1 MKYIKFSNK
10 RKFFYDCEFIEEP
23 GFLQLI
29 SIGVVD
35 EGFNE
40 FYACNIGAN
49 FDRANEFVK
58 NNVIPLLPNK
68 GIIPEGSIDGP
79 WMSEKMI
86 KTALLDFLL
95 PSEKDPIE
103 LWGYYADYDHVLLC
117 WLFGRMVDLPPGMPK
132 FTLDI
137 KQLAYHMQVDN
148 KKQLEGNHDALED
161 AKWNLNEFNRL
172 RNLEKF
178 DL

>member
-1 MKYIKFSNK
+1 MKNIMFSNK
-10 RKFFYDCEFIEEP
+10 RKFFYDCEFMEES

-35 EGFNE
+35 EHANQ
-40 FYACNIGAN
+40 FYACNINAN
-49 FDRANEFVK
+49 FSRANDWVRRF
-58 NNVIPLLPNK
+58 VIPLLPNNGK
-68 GIIPEGSIDGP
+68 IPEGVVRGP
-79 WMSEKMI
+79 WMEEKMI
-86 KTALLDFLL
+86 KSALLDFLL

-103 LWGYYADYDHVLLC
+103 LWGYYSDYDHVLLC
-117 WLFGRMVDLPPGMPK
+117 WLFGRMIDLPPGMPK

-137 KQLAYHMQVDN
+137 KQLSYHMQVEN
-148 KKQLEGNHDALED
+148 SHQATGSHDALED
-161 AKWNLNEFNRL
+161 AKWNLKEFNRL